1 MKIPQ
6 TIAQEIVEE
15 ISTEIN
21 EHINF
26 MNEEGIIIASTDP
39 KRIGVLHE
47 GAQKIITEK
56 LPELY
61 ITLEMETKTTRCGIN
76 LPLIVEDE
84 IVGVI
89 GITGKKKRVAKY
101 GNIVRRM
108 TEIMIEA
115 SIQTE
120 TRRYDRRVTYRF
132 LDEWVTTENINTNPT
147 FINRGRSLGIDV
159 TRSYRV
165 MVLYFADFK
174 KLSATMLGQRKLDE
188 MEQLVRHLMASE
200 AGVLY
205 LRKPP
210 KQILLIPWCE
220 TKELL
225 TIASRIKEILEQNYQ
240 AQIKIGI
247 DSNKSTLKDV
257 SLRLQQAEKAAA
269 NILLEDSYLAEYD
282 NLNIDLFLHDI
293 QLTTMDEYLRKL
305 FPDLSP
311 QEVKTYVSLV
321 EAYFTYDGS
330 LTKISE
336 ALFMHKNTLQYKL
349 KKMAAITGLDI
360 RRPSQAAPYY
370 MALTFYNILKSIH
383 LTD

>member
-1 MKIPQ
+1 MKIPRE
-6 TIAQEIVEE
+6 IAQEIVEE

-61 ITLEMETKTTRCGIN
+61 ITPEMETKTTRCGIN

-108 TEIMIEA
+108 TEIMVEA
-115 SIQTE
+115 SIQNE
-120 TRRYDRRVTYRF
+120 TRRYDRRVIYRF
-132 LDEWVTTENINTNPT
+132 LDEWVTNENINSNPI
-147 FINRGRSLGIDV
+147 FISRGHSLGIDV

-165 MVLYFADFK
+165 MVLYFTDFT

-188 MEQLVRHLMASE
+188 MEQLIRQLMAQE
-200 AGVLY
+200 TGVLY

-210 KQILLIPWCE
+210 KQILLVSWRE

-225 TIASRIKEILEQNYQ
+225 ALAQCIRENLEQTYQ

-247 DSNKSTLKDV
+247 DSSKNTPRDV
-257 SLRLQQAEKAAA
+257 SLRLHQAEKAAA
-269 NILLEDSYLAEYD
+269 IILHGEIDTAEYD
-282 NLNIDLFLHDI
+282 HLNIDLFLHDI

-349 KKMAAITGLDI
+349 KKMATITGLDI